1 MACLFQLPRITSQ
14 TGSQPTTESPPP
26 PTGQPNEG
34 SGLYACSVVKSR
46 RTATVPTS
54 LSNSSVEAW
63 QSYYRGSQFSEFLG
77 SGEASFIRLREPD
90 ALYDLTVD
98 LNELNGAISA
108 FKDDYV
114 SLKHCSKLLAIWMT
128 LNKKCFCPDLG
139 VRTRSQCRFLYQI
152 DQRSDA
158 SPVFFQQY

>member
-1 MACLFQLPRITSQ
+1 M
-14 TGSQPTTESPPP
+14 
-26 PTGQPNEG
+26 
-34 SGLYACSVVKSR
+34 
-46 RTATVPTS
+46 PTS

-63 QSYYRGSQFSEFLG
+63 QSYYQRSQFSEFLG

-114 SLKHCSKLLAIWMT
+114 SLKFET
-128 LNKKCFCPDLG
+128 LFKVTSYLDDPLQE
-139 VRTRSQCRFLYQI
+139 VTL
-152 DQRSDA
+152 
-158 SPVFFQQY
+158 P

>member
-1 MACLFQLPRITSQ
+1 M
-14 TGSQPTTESPPP
+14 
-26 PTGQPNEG
+26 
-34 SGLYACSVVKSR
+34 
-46 RTATVPTS
+46 PTS

-114 SLKHCSKLLAIWMT
+114 SLKFET
-128 LNKKCFCPDLG
+128 LFKVTSYLDDP
-139 VRTRSQCRFLYQI
+139 
-152 DQRSDA
+152 
-158 SPVFFQQY
+158 QQEVISIN